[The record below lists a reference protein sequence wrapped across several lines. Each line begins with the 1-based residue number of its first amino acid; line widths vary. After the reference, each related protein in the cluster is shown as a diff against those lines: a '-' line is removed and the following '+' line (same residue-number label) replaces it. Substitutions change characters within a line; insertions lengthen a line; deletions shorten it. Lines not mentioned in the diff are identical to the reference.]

1 MHLLCQY
8 VHPVKPVNTKT
19 ALVKIVAKMIA
30 TQVLPLTMIKRP
42 VTNVLLVNTKIKQ
55 IKSVANPIALPVFSL
70 TFLEQSVTNVL
81 TNTKIKH
88 INLNARI
95 VPLVLP

>member
-1 MHLLCQY
+1 M
-8 VHPVKPVNTKT
+8 
-19 ALVKIVAKMIA
+19 
-30 TQVLPLTMIKRP
+30 
-42 VTNVLLVNTKIKQ
+42 VNTKIKQ
-55 IKSVANPIALPVFSL
+55 IKSVANPIAMPVIPL
-70 TFLEQSVTNVL
+70 TKQKQPVTNVL